1 MSMSRSSSLIS
12 GQKDDVCIIGSE
24 TAEDDPASGA
34 VDFRASTVLSATEAS
49 SPPIVPKFNLLIN

>member
-1 MSMSRSSSLIS
+1 MSMSRSSSLS
-12 GQKDDVCIIGSE
+12 GEKDDVCIIGSE

-49 SPPIVPKFNLLIN
+49 SPPIVSKFNVLIN

>member
-12 GQKDDVCIIGSE
+12 GEKDDVCCRE